1 MIRTR
6 TLTDEQVTDRIAF
19 ISELIKKLY
28 TEMPRGDERRVPV
41 VGLYNSIHSIDRTVE
56 QGDGS

>member
-1 MIRTR
+1 MIRTK
-6 TLTDEQVTDRIAF
+6 TLTDEETTNRIAF
-19 ISELIKKLY
+19 ISGLLKDLY
-28 TEMPRGDERRVPV
+28 NEMPRGDERRVPV